1 MVTIRLRLTVKT
13 IITLVYHCKYTMT
26 LFMFKISKL
35 LYIRPYK
42 LREELVR

>member
-26 LFMFKISKL
+26 LFMFKVVT
-35 LYIRPYK
+35 YYK
-42 LREELVR
+42 LRKELVR